1 MVFEALGVLMAATVQ
16 GVFVNSTRVAGDCAK
31 NGKESSTVA
40 PEQLDDE
47 VFFFPLINNE
57 NLRLSH
63 YYSCRVIFGYEFQK
77 VVFIFP
83 LFSKNT

>member
-31 NGKESSTVA
+31 NGEESSTVA

-47 VFFFPLINNE
+47 VFFFLLINNE
-57 NLRLSH
+57 NLRLKSLLFVQSH
-63 YYSCRVIFGYEFQK
+63 LWLRIPKSSVYISAIF
-77 VVFIFP
+77 
-83 LFSKNT
+83 

>member
-31 NGKESSTVA
+31 NGEESSTVA

-47 VFFFPLINNE
+47 VFFFLLINNE
-57 NLRLSH
+57 NLRLSLLFVQSH
-63 YYSCRVIFGYEFQK
+63 LWLRIPKSCVYISAIF
-77 VVFIFP
+77 
-83 LFSKNT
+83 